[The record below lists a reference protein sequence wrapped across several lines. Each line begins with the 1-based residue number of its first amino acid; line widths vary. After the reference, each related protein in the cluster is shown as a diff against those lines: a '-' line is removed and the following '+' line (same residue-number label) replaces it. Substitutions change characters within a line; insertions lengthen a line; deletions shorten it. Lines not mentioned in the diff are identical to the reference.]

1 MNAER
6 RKILERVMELIAPI
20 RNLVED
26 VKDEEEA
33 SFYNLPENLQGSEI
47 GQKLESNI
55 ESIKEALSDF
65 DNIIETLQIV
75 IDK

>member
-6 RKILERVMELIAPI
+6 RKTLERVMELIAPI

-26 VKDEEEA
+26 VKDEEESA
-33 SFYNLPENLQGSEI
+33 FYSLPESLQGSER
-47 GQKLESNI
+47 GQALESNV
-55 ESIKEALSDF
+55 ESLEEALSDI
-65 DNIIETLQIV
+65 DNIIEILQIV